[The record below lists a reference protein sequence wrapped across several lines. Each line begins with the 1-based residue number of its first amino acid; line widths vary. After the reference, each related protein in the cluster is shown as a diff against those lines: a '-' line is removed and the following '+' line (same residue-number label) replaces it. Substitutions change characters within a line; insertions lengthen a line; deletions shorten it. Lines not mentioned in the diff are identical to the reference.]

1 MNTINLLTHLTTH
14 ELTRLTATP
23 IIPLWLLVVLL
34 AAGLAGA
41 LIQYRLIRKRLA
53 RGKALTLSLL
63 RLGAFWILIL
73 FALNVSLVSTK
84 EHKVAPS
91 IAILLDASWSM
102 ALPGKDAG
110 GSRLDEARQILL
122 GGSKPLLTSLAET
135 SEVRLYRLD
144 DAFRELDAGEL
155 SGLKPGGKGGD
166 LNAAIR
172 KLTGKASLALLL
184 SDGTSISRRLSV

>member
-14 ELTRLTATP
+14 ELTRLTAAP

-34 AAGLAGA
+34 TAGLAGA

-63 RLGAFWILIL
+63 RLGAFWLLIL

-84 EHKVAPS
+84 EHQVAPS

-122 GGSKPLLTSLAET
+122 GGSKPLLKSLAET
-135 SEVRLYRLD
+135 S
-144 DAFRELDAGEL
+144 
-155 SGLKPGGKGGD
+155 
-166 LNAAIR
+166 
-172 KLTGKASLALLL
+172 
-184 SDGTSISRRLSV
+184 